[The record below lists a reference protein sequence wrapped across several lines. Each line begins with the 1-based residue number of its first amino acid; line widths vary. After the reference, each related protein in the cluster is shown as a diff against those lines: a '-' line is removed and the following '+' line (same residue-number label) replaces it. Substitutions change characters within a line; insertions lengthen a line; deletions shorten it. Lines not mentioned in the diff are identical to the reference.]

1 MSKPLIISVDFDG
14 TCVEGD
20 FPEIGAPM
28 PGAVEVLREITR
40 RGHKVVLSTC
50 RENAPKRKYLDEAL
64 AWFKAHGIPLRSA
77 NENHVDDDFRES
89 PSLRR
94 KIYSDF
100 HVDDRNLGGFPGWH
114 AVLAEVDRRRPR

>member
-1 MSKPLIISVDFDG
+1 MSRPLIISVDFDG

-20 FPEIGAPM
+20 LPEIGAPM
-28 PGAVEVLREITR
+28 PGAVEVLREIAS
-40 RGHKVVLSTC
+40 RGHRIVLSTC
-50 RENAPKRKYLDEAL
+50 RENATKRKYLDEAL
-64 AWFKAHGIPLRSA
+64 AWFAAHGIPLRSV
-77 NENHVDDDFRES
+77 NENHLDDDFREP

-114 AVLAEVDRRRPR
+114 EVLAEVERRGAR